1 VSIWSV
7 VVVSLASRAVVVC
20 VDWCVS
26 SDVVS
31 LPSRYWSIKFCG
43 MGSMNGGWLLVVGF
57 GRLRSALW
65 GWMSPIWGSSS
76 ASALWSP
83 YSGVYV
89 VIFVLWGVY
98 GRVAVG

>member
-1 VSIWSV
+1 MVAAVYVSIWLV

-20 VDWCVS
+20 VAWCVS

-31 LPSRYWSIKFCG
+31 LPSRYWSIRFCG

-65 GWMSPIWGSSS
+65 GWMSPIWGSPS

-89 VIFVLWGVY
+89 VIFVLWGV
-98 GRVAVG
+98 

>member
-1 VSIWSV
+1 MTSAAAVSIWSV
-7 VVVSLASRAVVVC
+7 VVVELTSRVVAVWVA
-20 VDWCVS
+20 WCMS
-26 SDVVS
+26 TDVVS

-83 YSGVYV
+83 YSGVCV
-89 VIFVLWGVY
+89 VIFVFRGV
-98 GRVAVG
+98 